1 VIARA
6 RDLLVPPR
14 LRTLEDPDDERRATW
29 LELFVDLVFVVA
41 VAQLSSSLARH
52 PTVHG
57 FLVFAALWVPVWW
70 AWVGFTFYAD
80 RFDTDDPLH
89 RLLAFGLM
97 FATAGLASQVPAAF
111 DGATS
116 GFASGYAIVRVI
128 TVLMNV
134 RAWFHLPA
142 ARPLLNAYVPAFS
155 TSAVL
160 FAVSTALGSPTRYVL
175 WGIGL
180 ALDLGTPWVSR
191 RRIERVPIHG
201 SHIPERIGLLTTIV
215 FGEIVLAVVIGTERS
230 RWHLSTGGLAALGFT
245 VAASLWWIYYDY
257 LDTSLIRRTVF
268 AGQVYLFAHL
278 PLLIGLT
285 ALGPAVKLA
294 IAGGA
299 GDRPGRLAA
308 VGLVLVLAS
317 MAVLHLATS
326 RSSRDTDAWLRI
338 ASAAAIVVVGF
349 TAPHYALA
357 VAATLLVVQLAV
369 ALVGGEEHP
378 EGGIELEA
386 APR

>member
-1 VIARA
+1 
-6 RDLLVPPR
+6 
-14 LRTLEDPDDERRATW
+14 
-29 LELFVDLVFVVA
+29 VFVVA
-41 VAQLSSSLARH
+41 VAQLSTSLSHH
-52 PTVHG
+52 PNAHG

-111 DGATS
+111 DGNTS
-116 GFASGYAIVRVI
+116 GFAAGYAIVRVI

-142 ARPLLNAYVPAFS
+142 ARPLLNAYIPAFS

-160 FAVSTALGSPTRYVL
+160 FAVSTGIGSPARYVL

-180 ALDLGTPWVSR
+180 TLDLGTPWASR
-191 RRIERVPIHG
+191 RRIESVPIHG

-230 RWHLSTGGLAALGFT
+230 SWRLSTGGLAALGFT
-245 VAASLWWIYYDY
+245 VAAALWWIYYDY

-268 AGQVYLFAHL
+268 AGQIYLFAHL

-294 IAGGA
+294 IGGGA
-299 GDRPGRLAA
+299 GVRAGRIAA
-308 VGLVLVLAS
+308 VGLVIVLAS
-317 MAVLHLATS
+317 MAVLHLVTS

-338 ASAAAIVVVGF
+338 VSAAAIVTVGLA
-349 TAPHYALA
+349 APRYTLA
-357 VAATLLVVQLAV
+357 VAAAVLVAQLVVEL
-369 ALVGGEEHP
+369 LGHEKHP
-378 EGGIELEA
+378 EGGVELEA